1 MLDIFCSLDYSVLIH
16 DLYIVVD
23 DAEKFKLL
31 CKILHSEQKLLKNM
45 LSVYCIL
52 KCEADI
58 IQQADY
64 DVIYPVLKE
73 QGFFTHYEEKI
84 LHKEDNVEG
93 IVDILKNKEM
103 NYFDEFLDCLKQHS
117 PSVFAKINDM
127 ITKPN
132 VNENTTINII
142 PNYNCNSFM
151 VQSTTSLL
159 SFRSYLTERYTGR
172 SFKDTSAGLDNKHT
186 FVFPTLI
193 EFDEEVSINHK
204 NIFYEQESCMTI
216 FSCSEIFEK
225 GHRVVLLQGSP
236 GSGKTTIAYKM
247 CKEWAEGKL
256 DIFSH
261 VIVMHLEDDRVARCK
276 NIEEFIELLV
286 GVEEGNM
293 VASDI
298 RKIHGQGVLLILEGW
313 DHLLPEQRRHSLFT
327 DLVKGQLFPKA
338 TIVITGRPSACVT
351 LPYQF
356 INCKIQIFGFNQ
368 RQVSEYINCSCKNH
382 PDEAQVM
389 QSQLTHFQCCRIICI
404 PVNLCI
410 ILTILKQTAIKSS
423 CTVTELYKQFL
434 LYLLNRHKEDV
445 YSDNRKIKHFA
456 SLGTDLPH
464 KMYKILQNLAKMA
477 YYNLMKNNVAFDE
490 QEIRKYCF
498 ESEKVPRHFDGM
510 GLLQVVNSICLYVE
524 RNFHFSHQNIQELLA
539 AWYLSQQTIPFQQQ
553 YHQLLDDK
561 EMFCLFYKDFVRDAV
576 RCQSSLNSSKCTIC

>member
-1 MLDIFCSLDYSVLIH
+1 MYF
-16 DLYIVVD
+16 
-23 DAEKFKLL
+23 
-31 CKILHSEQKLLKNM
+31 
-45 LSVYCIL
+45 
-52 KCEADI
+52 
-58 IQQADY
+58 
-64 DVIYPVLKE
+64 
-73 QGFFTHYEEKI
+73 
-84 LHKEDNVEG
+84 
-93 IVDILKNKEM
+93 
-103 NYFDEFLDCLKQHS
+103 FDEFLACLEQHS

-127 ITKPN
+127 ITKLN
-132 VNENTTINII
+132 VDENT

-151 VQSTTSLL
+151 GQCTKSLP
-159 SFRSYLTERYTGR
+159 SFRISLTVTYTGR
-172 SFKDTSAGLDNKHT
+172 SFKDSYAGLDNKHT

-193 EFDEEVSINHK
+193 EFDEEESINHE
-204 NIFYEQESCMTI
+204 NIFYKRESCMTI
-216 FSCSEIFEK
+216 FSCLKEIFEK
-225 GHRVVLLQGSP
+225 DHRVVLIQGSP

-247 CKEWAEGKL
+247 WVEGKL
-256 DIFSH
+256 DMFSH
-261 VIVMHLEDDRVARCK
+261 VIVMHLE
-276 NIEEFIELLV
+276 FIELLF
-286 GVEEGNM
+286 GAEEGNT

-313 DHLLPEQRRHSLFT
+313 DHLLPGQRRHSLFT

-338 TIVITGRPSACVT
+338 TVVITGRPSACVT

-368 RQVSEYINCSCKNH
+368 RQVNEYINCSCKNH
-382 PDEAQVM
+382 PDEAQVI
-389 QSQLTHFQCCRIICI
+389 QSQLTHFQCCRITCI

-423 CTVTELYKQFL
+423 FTVTELYKQFL
-434 LYLLNRHKEDV
+434 LYLLNHHKEDV
-445 YSDNRKIKHFA
+445 YGDNRKIRHFA

-477 YYNLMKNNVAFDE
+477 YYNLVENSVAFNE
-490 QEIRKYCF
+490 EEIRKYCF

-524 RNFHFSHQNIQELLA
+524 RNFQFSHQNFQA

-553 YHQLLDDK
+553 YYQLLDDK
-561 EMFCLFYKDFVRDAV
+561 EMFCLFYKDFVTDAV

>member
-1 MLDIFCSLDYSVLIH
+1 M
-16 DLYIVVD
+16 VD
-23 DAEKFKLL
+23 DAKKFKLL
-31 CKILHSEQKLLKNM
+31 CKILHSEQKLTKNI

-52 KCEADI
+52 QYEADI
-58 IQQADY
+58 IQQANY

-73 QGFFTHYEEKI
+73 QGFFTHYEDKI
-84 LHKEDNVEG
+84 LHKEENVKC
-93 IVDILKNKEM
+93 IVDILKDKEM
-103 NYFDEFLDCLKQHS
+103 DCFDEFLACLKQHS

-127 ITKPN
+127 ITKLN
-132 VNENTTINII
+132 VDENTTRNIV
-142 PNYNCNSFM
+142 PNYNCNLFM
-151 VQSTTSLL
+151 GQCTTSLL
-159 SFRSYLTERYTGR
+159 SFKISLTETYTGR
-172 SFKDTSAGLDNKHT
+172 SFKDSSAGLDNKHT

-193 EFDEEVSINHK
+193 EFDKEESINHK

-216 FSCSEIFEK
+216 FSFSEIFEK

-256 DIFSH
+256 DMFSH

-276 NIEEFIELLV
+276 NVEEFIELLV
-286 GVEEGNM
+286 GVEEGNT

-368 RQVSEYINCSCKNH
+368 RQVNEYINCSCKNH
-382 PDEAQVM
+382 PDEAQVI
-389 QSQLTHFQCCRIICI
+389 QSQLTHLQCCRIICI

-423 CTVTELYKQFL
+423 FTVTELYKQFL
-434 LYLLNRHKEDV
+434 LYLLNRHKKDV
-445 YSDNRKIKHFA
+445 YGDKKKIKHFD

-464 KMYKILQNLAKMA
+464 KVYKILQNLAKMA
-477 YYNLMKNNVAFDE
+477 YYNLVKNNVAFDE
-490 QEIRKYCF
+490 EEIRKYCF

-524 RNFHFSHQNIQELLA
+524 RKFQFSHQNIQELLA
-539 AWYLSQQTIPFQQQ
+539 AWYLSQQPIPFQQQ
-553 YHQLLDDK
+553 YYQLLDDK
-561 EMFCLFYKDFVRDAV
+561 EMYCRFYKDFVADAI
-576 RCQSSLNSSKCTIC
+576 RRKSKP

>member
-1 MLDIFCSLDYSVLIH
+1 M
-16 DLYIVVD
+16 VD
-23 DAEKFKLL
+23 DAKKFKLL
-31 CKILHSEQKLLKNM
+31 CKILHSEQKLTKNI

-52 KCEADI
+52 QYEADI
-58 IQQADY
+58 IQQANY

-73 QGFFTHYEEKI
+73 QGFFTHYEDKI
-84 LHKEDNVEG
+84 LHKEENVKC
-93 IVDILKNKEM
+93 IVDILKDKEM
-103 NYFDEFLDCLKQHS
+103 DCFDEFLACLKQHS

-127 ITKPN
+127 ITKLN
-132 VNENTTINII
+132 VDENTTRNIV

-151 VQSTTSLL
+151 GQCTTSLL
-159 SFRSYLTERYTGR
+159 SFKISLTETYTGR
-172 SFKDTSAGLDNKHT
+172 SFKDSSAGLDNKHT

-193 EFDEEVSINHK
+193 EFDKEESINHK

-216 FSCSEIFEK
+216 FSFSEIFEK

-256 DIFSH
+256 DMFSH

-276 NIEEFIELLV
+276 NVEEFIELLV
-286 GVEEGNM
+286 GVEEGNT

-356 INCKIQIFGFNQ
+356 INCKIQIFGFNR
-368 RQVSEYINCSCKNH
+368 RQVNEYINCSCKNH

-410 ILTILKQTAIKSS
+410 ILTILKQTAIKASF
-423 CTVTELYKQFL
+423 TVTELYKQFL

-445 YSDNRKIKHFA
+445 YGDNRKIKHFA

-477 YYNLMKNNVAFDE
+477 CYNLVKNNVAFDE
-490 QEIRKYCF
+490 EEIRKYCF
-498 ESEKVPRHFDGM
+498 ESEKVPGILMEWD
-510 GLLQVVNSICLYVE
+510 
-524 RNFHFSHQNIQELLA
+524 
-539 AWYLSQQTIPFQQQ
+539 
-553 YHQLLDDK
+553 
-561 EMFCLFYKDFVRDAV
+561 FYKW
-576 RCQSSLNSSKCTIC
+576 